1 MLKGSYTMNK
11 QKLNITK
18 PIVSIRELCEMLEM
32 SRSRYYQ
39 LVDSGFFPKPK
50 IDKRSNRPYFDAPL
64 QKKIFEARQSGIGV
78 DGSYML
84 FYSPRKKEKTRS
96 FLKKKKQADPVSQ
109 ELTDILNS
117 MGVETAFEE
126 VQKAL
131 NELYPDGTEGIDQG
145 LITRELYRHF
155 KQK

>member
-1 MLKGSYTMNK
+1 MNK
-11 QKLNITK
+11 QKVSITK
-18 PIVSIRELCEMLEM
+18 PIISVKELCEILQM

-39 LVDSGFFPKPK
+39 LVDSGFFPKPL
-50 IDKRSNRPYFDAPL
+50 IDERSSRPYFDAAL
-64 QKKIFEARQSGIGV
+64 QKQILEARQTGIGI

-96 FLKKKKQADPVSQ
+96 FLKQKKQADPVSQ

-117 MGVETAFEE
+117 MGVETAFTE

-131 NELYPDGTEGIDQG
+131 NELYPDGTEGVDQG
-145 LITRELYRHF
+145 VVTRELYRHF
-155 KQK
+155 KKK

>member
-1 MLKGSYTMNK
+1 MNK
-11 QKLNITK
+11 QKVSITK
-18 PIVSIRELCEMLEM
+18 PIISVKELCEILQM

-39 LVDSGFFPKPK
+39 LVDSGFFPKPL
-50 IDKRSNRPYFDAPL
+50 IDERSSRPYFDAAL
-64 QKKIFEARQSGIGV
+64 QKQILEARQTGIGI

-84 FYSPRKKEKTRS
+84 FYSPRQKEKTRS
-96 FLKKKKQADPVSQ
+96 FLKQKKQADPVSQ

-131 NELYPDGTEGIDQG
+131 SELYPNGTEGVDQG
-145 LITRELYRHF
+145 VITRQLYRHF
-155 KQK
+155 KKK

>member
-1 MLKGSYTMNK
+1 
-11 QKLNITK
+11 
-18 PIVSIRELCEMLEM
+18 M

-39 LVDSGFFPKPK
+39 LVDSGFFPKPLV
-50 IDKRSNRPYFDAPL
+50 DERSNRPYFDAAL
-64 QKKIFEARQSGIGV
+64 QKKILEARQTGIGV

-84 FYSPRKKEKTRS
+84 FYSPRKNEKTRS
-96 FLKKKKQADPVSQ
+96 FLKQKKQADPFSQ

-126 VQKAL
+126 VQAAL
-131 NELYPDGTEGIDQG
+131 NKLYPDGTEGVDQG
-145 LITRELYRHF
+145 VVTRELYRYL